1 MPNGLDGKVA
11 IVTGAGRGLGRAEAL
26 ELARLGASVVVNDL
40 GRTLHGEE
48 EASAADVVVDEINA
62 AGGKAVTHS
71 GDVADWD
78 DAADLV
84 RTAVETFGGLDI
96 LVNNAGF
103 LRDRMIFN
111 MSEEEFDAVIRVHL
125 KGHFCMSRHAT
136 AYWRERSK
144 AAGEPVYGRVVNTA
158 SEAGLVGSAGQPN
171 YAAAKGG
178 IVQLT
183 LATANACARY
193 GVTANAIAPR
203 ALTRMTEALPGFD
216 ASKEG
221 FDVFAPENVSP
232 LVAYLASPAA
242 AKVTGQV
249 FVVYGRM
256 IDVLAGP
263 AVDRR
268 FETGDR
274 WTPGTVGDALTPFY
288 GEREPLRDGFAFG
301 GTRG

>member
-1 MPNGLDGKVA
+1 
-11 IVTGAGRGLGRAEAL
+11 
-26 ELARLGASVVVNDL
+26 
-40 GRTLHGEE
+40 
-48 EASAADVVVDEINA
+48 
-62 AGGKAVTHS
+62 
-71 GDVADWD
+71 
-78 DAADLV
+78 
-84 RTAVETFGGLDI
+84 
-96 LVNNAGF
+96 
-103 LRDRMIFN
+103 
-111 MSEEEFDAVIRVHL
+111 VHL

-158 SEAGLVGSAGQPN
+158 SEAGLVGSPGQPN

-183 LATANACARY
+183 LATANACGRY

-216 ASKEG
+216 ASEEG

-232 LVAYLASPAA
+232 LVAHLASPAA
-242 AKVTGQV
+242 AKITGQV

-268 FETGDR
+268 FETDDR
-274 WTPGTVGDALTPFY
+274 WTPASVGDALTPFY
-288 GEREPLRDGFAFG
+288 EQREPLRDGFAFG
-301 GTRG
+301 GTKG

>member
-1 MPNGLDGKVA
+1 VEGMDGKVA

-26 ELARLGASVVVNDL
+26 ELARAGAHVVVNDV
-40 GRTLHGEE
+40 GRTLHGEVE
-48 EASAADVVVDEINA
+48 ESAADAVVDEITA
-62 AGGKAVTHS
+62 AGGKAVAHS
-71 GDVADWD
+71 GDVTGWD
-78 DAADLV
+78 DAADIV
-84 RTAVETFGGLDI
+84 RTAIETFGGLDI

-136 AYWRERSK
+136 AYWRDQSK
-144 AAGEPVYGRVVNTA
+144 AAEAPVYGRIVNTA

-183 LATANACARY
+183 LATANACGRY

-203 ALTRMTEALPGFD
+203 ALTRMTEHLPGFD
-216 ASKEG
+216 ASEEG

-256 IDVLAGP
+256 IDVLTGP
-263 AVDRR
+263 AIDRR
-268 FETGDR
+268 FESGEQ
-274 WTPGTVGDALTPFY
+274 WTPASVDDALTQFY
-288 GEREPLRDGFAFG
+288 EKREPLRDGFGFSG
-301 GTRG
+301 MQRG

>member
-1 MPNGLDGKVA
+1 MDGKVA

-26 ELARLGASVVVNDL
+26 ELARLGAHVVVNDL

-48 EASAADVVVDEINA
+48 EASAADAVVDEITA
-62 AGGKAVTHS
+62 GGGKAVAHP

-78 DAADLV
+78 AAADLV
-84 RTAVETFGGLDI
+84 RTAVEAFGGLDI

-136 AYWRERSK
+136 AYWRDRSK
-144 AAGEPVYGRVVNTA
+144 AEGEPVYGRVVNTA
-158 SEAGLVGSAGQPN
+158 SEAGLVGSPGQPN

-183 LATANACARY
+183 LATANACGRY

-216 ASKEG
+216 ASEEG

-232 LVAYLASPAA
+232 LVAYLASPTA

-268 FETGDR
+268 FETGER
-274 WTPGTVGDALTPFY
+274 WTPAAVDGALTPFY
-288 GEREPLRDGFAFG
+288 DEREPLRDGFAYG
-301 GTRG
+301 GARG